1 MNYIDIAV
9 LVTMIEPCVICH
21 ETNGEQVYCIPE
33 CNHKYHTNCIMTWFR
48 AGHNTCPLCNNKGI
62 NAQTQNVQTQPT
74 SLIDRLKALEN
85 YKELR
90 KDSRRKDAPNELKRS
105 VKSLRRMEA
114 KMQANRKRKK
124 EFMTSK
130 HPCLTGRELLN
141 KHTEIKREGCR
152 IERVIRRKKLLIG
165 LSKRTVD
172 IIIPVKHEI

>member
-48 AGHNTCPLCNNKGI
+48 AGHNTCPLCNNQGI
-62 NAQTQNVQTQPT
+62 NAQTQPT
-74 SLIDRLKALEN
+74 SWTDRLKALEN

-90 KDSRRKDAPNELKRS
+90 RDARRKDAPNELKRS
-105 VKSLRRMEA
+105 IKSLRRMEA
-114 KMQANRKRKK
+114 TMQANRKRKK

-141 KHTEIKREGCR
+141 KHTKIKREGYR

-165 LSKRTVD
+165 LSKRSVD
-172 IIIPVKHEI
+172 IIIPVKHEM

>member
-1 MNYIDIAV
+1 
-9 LVTMIEPCVICH
+9 MIEPCVICH

-48 AGHNTCPLCNNKGI
+48 AGHNTCPLCNNQGI
-62 NAQTQNVQTQPT
+62 NAQTQPT
-74 SLIDRLKALEN
+74 SWTDRLKALEN

-90 KDSRRKDAPNELKRS
+90 RDACRKDAPNELKRS

-141 KHTEIKREGCR
+141 KHTKIKREGYR
-152 IERVIRRKKLLIG
+152 MERVIRRKKLLIG
-165 LSKRTVD
+165 LSKRSVD
-172 IIIPVKHEI
+172 IIIPVKHEM